1 MSKIFIK
8 TIAVILLVSA
18 FHLAGS
24 FCFEAFFNSLMRV
37 ETVQAAAPVTAN
49 NLTDDP
55 GACSKDQPNQAV
67 EKTPIPQPLSNQTNT
82 ILPCCLNGVHASTV
96 AFYQP
101 FELEKNAP
109 STILIF
115 FQLPLA
121 TPEIF
126 FYHPLIIAPPELL
139 ALKTTILR
147 L

>member
-1 MSKIFIK
+1 MSKLFIK
-8 TIAVILLVSA
+8 TIAVVLLVSA

-24 FCFEAFFNSLMRV
+24 FCFEAFFNSLIKI
-37 ETVQAAAPVTAN
+37 ETVQAASVITN

-67 EKTPIPQPLSNQTNT
+67 EKTHTPKPLSNQTNT

-96 AFYQP
+96 AFYQS
-101 FELEKNAP
+101 FEVEKLVP
-109 STILIF
+109 LTIFITT
-115 FQLPLA
+115 QLPVIIPK
-121 TPEIF
+121 TFIF
-126 FYHPLIIAPPELL
+126 HPLIIAPPELL